1 MEETRVIS
9 TVPEKPFS
17 LEAYFGNRYALYSVP
32 TRDYLLVRIR
42 AIGTPQIRAPLN
54 LCLVI
59 DRSGSME
66 GEPLEH
72 TKKACAYV
80 VDLLE
85 PEDILSIVTFAED
98 VQVIM
103 PPRKVVNK
111 ELIKSHIMR
120 IEVGDTTNLY
130 DGLLVGGNQLKML
143 PLSNYTNRI
152 LLFTD
157 GEPTTGIRDYP
168 TITQLAGDL
177 REAGMKVTALG
188 FGLEYNEELLVG
200 IAKRG
205 GGNYYYISRPE
216 LIQEVFRREMESLL
230 TIALRNPKVRIHLS
244 RWVRARDVLGYSGE
258 YKGRD
263 VEVQLV
269 DLEKGASLSLLAE
282 LELEPRPKGIYRIAR
297 VEVEADDLKEKLAE
311 DVVVEFVE
319 DVALLQQGVNEMV
332 RKEWETKQAAR
343 SIEKTLMAMKTQAIS
358 TAAAVAEL
366 ERTKVFL
373 TNQGRLEEAKE
384 VEQAIESLKKGTS
397 LEAEKTLIGTIY
409 KMDIGKKK
417 EEEEK

>member
-1 MEETRVIS
+1 MEETRIIAFAFES
-9 TVPEKPFS
+9 PFS
-17 LEAYFGNRYALYSVP
+17 LEAHFGNRYALYSVP
-32 TRDYLLVRIR
+32 TRDYLLIR
-42 AIGTPQIRAPLN
+42 LKAGGAPRIRAPLN
-54 LCLVI
+54 VCLVI

-66 GEPLEH
+66 GEPLEY

-85 PEDILSIVTFAED
+85 PQDVLSIVAFAED
-98 VQVIM
+98 VNVIM

-111 ELIKSHIMR
+111 ELIKTHIMR
-120 IEVGDTTNLY
+120 LEVGDTTNLY
-130 DGLLVGGNQLKML
+130 DGLMVGGNQVKSL
-143 PLSNYTNRI
+143 PLSNYTNRV

-157 GEPTTGIRDYP
+157 GEPTTGIKDYP
-168 TITQLAGDL
+168 TITQLAGSL
-177 REAGMKVTALG
+177 RESGIKVTALG

-230 TIALRNPKVRIHLS
+230 TVAARNPKVKVRLS
-244 RWVRARDVLGYSGE
+244 RWVRARDVLGYDAE

-269 DLEKGASLSLLAE
+269 DLERGASISLLME
-282 LELEPRPKGIYRIAR
+282 LELEPRPAGTYRIAR
-297 VEVEADDLKEKLAE
+297 VEVESDDIKDKLAE
-311 DVVVEFVE
+311 DVVVDFVE
-319 DVALLQQGVNEMV
+319 DVALIQEGVNEIV
-332 RKEWETKQAAR
+332 KREWEAKQTAR

-366 ERTKVFL
+366 ERTKIFL
-373 TNQGRLEEAKE
+373 REQGRLEEAQE

-397 LEAEKTLIGTIY
+397 LEAEKTLVGTIY

-417 EEEEK
+417 EEAK

>member
-9 TVPEKPFS
+9 VTPERPFS

-32 TRDYLLVRIR
+32 TRDYLLVRLK
-42 AIGTPQIRAPLN
+42 AGGTPQVRAPLN

-66 GEPLEH
+66 GEPLEY

-85 PEDILSIVTFAED
+85 PDDVLSIVTFAED
-98 VQVIM
+98 VNVVM

-111 ELIKSHIMR
+111 ELIKAHIMR

-130 DGLLVGGNQLKML
+130 DGLMVGGNQVKSL
-143 PLSNYTNRI
+143 PLLSNYTNRI

-157 GEPTTGIRDYP
+157 GEPTTGIKDYP
-168 TITQLAGDL
+168 TITQLAGSL
-177 REAGMKVTALG
+177 REQGIKVTALG

-230 TIALRNPKVRIHLS
+230 TVAARNPKVKVHLS
-244 RWVRARDVLGYSGE
+244 RWVKARDVLGYNAE

-269 DLEKGASLSLLAE
+269 DLERGASISLLVE
-282 LELEPRPKGIYRIAR
+282 LELEPRPPGTYRIAR
-297 VEVEADDLKEKLAE
+297 VEVESDDIKDKLAE

-319 DVALLQQGVNEMV
+319 DVALIQQGVNEMV
-332 RKEWETKQAAR
+332 KKEWEAKQAAR
-343 SIEKTLMAMKTQAIS
+343 TIEKTLMAMKTQAIS
-358 TAAAVAEL
+358 TAMAVAEL

-373 TNQGRLEEAKE
+373 REQGRLEEAEE

-417 EEEEK
+417 EETK

>member
-1 MEETRVIS
+1 MEETRIIS
-9 TVPEKPFS
+9 FTPESPLS
-17 LEAYFGNRYALYSVP
+17 LEAYFGNRYALYSVL
-32 TRDYLLVRIR
+32 TRDHLLIRLKAGGAPQVRI
-42 AIGTPQIRAPLN
+42 PLN

-66 GEPLEH
+66 GEPLEY

-85 PEDILSIVTFAED
+85 PEDVLSIVTFAED
-98 VQVIM
+98 VNVVM
-103 PPRKVVNK
+103 PPRKVINK
-111 ELIKSHIMR
+111 ELIKAHIMR

-130 DGLLVGGNQLKML
+130 DGLLVGGNQVKSL

-168 TITQLAGDL
+168 TITQLAGSL
-177 REAGMKVTALG
+177 REDNIKVTALG

-230 TIALRNPKVRIHLS
+230 TVAVRNPKIRMRLS
-244 RWVRARDVLGYSGE
+244 RWVKVRDVLGYNAE
-258 YKGRD
+258 YRGRD

-269 DLEKGASLSLLAE
+269 DLERGASLSLLAE
-282 LELEPRPKGIYRIAR
+282 LELEPRPPGVYRIAK
-297 VEVEADDLKEKLAE
+297 VEVESDDIKEKLSR

-319 DVALLQQGVNEMV
+319 DATLLQQGVNEMV
-332 RKEWETKQAAR
+332 SREWETKQAAR
-343 SIEKTLMAMKTQAIS
+343 SIEKTLMAMKTQAIPL
-358 TAAAVAEL
+358 AAAVAEL

-373 TNQGRLEEAKE
+373 KEQGRLEEAEE

-409 KMDIGKKK
+409 RMDIGKKK
-417 EEEEK
+417 EEETK

>member
-1 MEETRVIS
+1 
-9 TVPEKPFS
+9 
-17 LEAYFGNRYALYSVP
+17 
-32 TRDYLLVRIR
+32 
-42 AIGTPQIRAPLN
+42 
-54 LCLVI
+54 
-59 DRSGSME
+59 
-66 GEPLEH
+66 
-72 TKKACAYV
+72 
-80 VDLLE
+80 
-85 PEDILSIVTFAED
+85 
-98 VQVIM
+98 M

-111 ELIKSHIMR
+111 ELIKAHIMR

-130 DGLLVGGNQLKML
+130 DGLLVGGNQLKSI

-168 TITQLAGDL
+168 TITQLAGEL
-177 REAGMKVTALG
+177 REAGIKVTALG

-216 LIQEVFRREMESLL
+216 LIQEVFRKEMESLL
-230 TIALRNPKVRIHLS
+230 TVALRNPKVKVHLS
-244 RWVRARDVLGYSGE
+244 RWVKARDVLGYPAE

-269 DLEKGASLSLLAE
+269 DLEKGASISLLME
-282 LELEPRPKGIYRIAR
+282 LELEPRPKGIYRIAKVS
-297 VEVEADDLKEKLAE
+297 VESDDLKEKLEE

-319 DVALLQQGVNEMV
+319 DVALIQQGVNEMV
-332 RKEWETKQAAR
+332 KKEWETKQAAR

-373 TNQGRLEEAKE
+373 ANQGRLEEAKE

-397 LEAEKTLIGTIY
+397 LEAEKTLVGTIY
-409 KMDIGKKK
+409 KMDLGKKK
-417 EEEEK
+417 EEEK

>member
-32 TRDYLLVRIR
+32 TRDFLLVRLR
-42 AIGTPQIRAPLN
+42 AIGSPQIRAPLN

-66 GEPLEH
+66 GEPLEY

-85 PEDILSIVTFAED
+85 PDDILSIVTFAED
-98 VQVIM
+98 VQVVM

-111 ELIKSHIMR
+111 ELIKAHIMR

-130 DGLLVGGNQLKML
+130 DGLLVGGNQLKSI

-177 REAGMKVTALG
+177 REAVIKVTALG

-216 LIQEVFRREMESLL
+216 LIQEVFRKEMESLL
-230 TIALRNPKVRIHLS
+230 TVALRNPKVKVHLS
-244 RWVRARDVLGYSGE
+244 RWVKARDVLGYPAE

-269 DLEKGASLSLLAE
+269 DLEKGASISLLME
-282 LELEPRPKGIYRIAR
+282 LELEPRPKGIYRIAKVS
-297 VEVEADDLKEKLAE
+297 VESDDLKEKLEE

-319 DVALLQQGVNEMV
+319 DVALIQQGVNEMV
-332 RKEWETKQAAR
+332 KKEWETKQAAR

-384 VEQAIESLKKGTS
+384 VEQAIESLQKGTS
-397 LEAEKTLIGTIY
+397 LEAEKTLVGTIY
-409 KMDIGKKK
+409 KMDLGKKK